1 MSFGYNVTV
10 HNDIL
15 KKNRYKKINRQQ
27 VLIHMPL
34 IVLLD
39 SQEYVKTT
47 KQSFKYKFG
56 LFKKIYVTL
65 CIAHVMLGSWPGFQL
80 KARMDRSTAVSHDHL

>member
-15 KKNRYKKINRQQ
+15 KNRYKKINRQQ
-27 VLIHMPL
+27 VLIHMSL

-39 SQEYVKTT
+39 SQEYVKKDETII
-47 KQSFKYKFG
+47 QVQVWF
-56 LFKKIYVTL
+56 I
-65 CIAHVMLGSWPGFQL
+65 
-80 KARMDRSTAVSHDHL
+80 